1 MSGPQD
7 LWCARGCRQHRAGQ
21 GEAPGGCRE
30 GPGAPA
36 PGDPSLPCPTRS
48 PPSGRTLPS
57 WRRASSPGLVPG
69 SHPQQPVSTCLASP
83 GCRGP
88 PPNCLGLAHTWH
100 PCAGAAGPVAG
111 GDTDLQATP
120 RGPAPTCPAPPGL
133 ISTASSLPIPAQ
145 PAQASAARNHR
156 ENACLCQLCRKQNS
170 LWFVTQIFCLFFQ
183 NITKLK
189 TAPPTPT
196 PQADR
201 NDLFT
206 LALAPGPALHS
217 RRPRR
222 RGAGPGRGESGRLG
236 SGGCLLWGVGD
247 WAPAGR
253 WGSPRPRLAGVGVPQ
268 STEGP
273 EETWPPAAVLRGRP
287 SAPTPSHRPL
297 G

>member
-1 MSGPQD
+1 MHFHARPLSGPQD

-111 GDTDLQATP
+111 GTQTY
-120 RGPAPTCPAPPGL
+120 RPPQEAQPL
-133 ISTASSLPIPAQ
+133 PAQ
-145 PAQASAARNHR
+145 PPLASLAQPPASPS
-156 ENACLCQLCRKQNS
+156 QPSQ
-170 LWFVTQIFCLFFQ
+170 
-183 NITKLK
+183 
-189 TAPPTPT
+189 
-196 PQADR
+196 
-201 NDLFT
+201 
-206 LALAPGPALHS
+206 
-217 RRPRR
+217 
-222 RGAGPGRGESGRLG
+222 
-236 SGGCLLWGVGD
+236 
-247 WAPAGR
+247 
-253 WGSPRPRLAGVGVPQ
+253 PRPQRPET
-268 STEGP
+268 TEKMPVCASYAESKTVCG
-273 EETWPPAAVLRGRP
+273 L
-287 SAPTPSHRPL
+287 
-297 G
+297 